1 MEFIELY
8 FEVPK
13 PETVVKPN
21 MKCFPKV
28 RKCRYCG
35 INGDRKTL
43 RYERGRSG
51 QAKYDCRDEK
61 ACGARIRRLKGE
73 GLRADDDCPF

>member
-8 FEVPK
+8 FEAPK

-35 INGDRKTL
+35 IEGDRETL
-43 RYERGRSG
+43 RYERQWSG
-51 QAKYDCRDEK
+51 QAKYDCRNERE
-61 ACGARIRRLKGE
+61 CGARIRRLKGE